1 MMHTAGAMLVRA
13 ALLSALLVPAHA
25 APAAALSCV
34 HHAFQAPGE
43 RFSPRQL
50 IAHVEVLDVR
60 AARTMDVR
68 VLRLLHGREERPV
81 VSVDIA
87 QALGWNMPRQWGFE
101 PFSLGTQWVIVMVP
115 APESRAAAG
124 QPELCRAYLRME
136 GEHAVGYVRDLS
148 TRKRVT
154 LVALAATVAKP
165 QSPVGGS
172 TRTR

>member
-1 MMHTAGAMLVRA
+1 MVHTAGAMLVRA

-43 RFSPRQL
+43 RFSPSHL
-50 IAHVEVLDVR
+50 VAYVEVLDVR
-60 AARTMDVR
+60 ATRTMDVR

-101 PFSLGTQWVIVMVP
+101 PFSRGTQWVIVMLP
-115 APESRAAAG
+115 ARESQAAEW
-124 QPELCRAYLRME
+124 QPELCRAFLKVQ

-148 TRKRVT
+148 TRERVT
-154 LVALAATVAKP
+154 LEALAATVAKP
-165 QSPVGGS
+165 QAPVGGS